1 METCYKVANPTKV
14 LPKFPGG
21 PRGECDW
28 VFDSRHF
35 LCVGPAPRAVR
46 VCAGVLG
53 GRLAAL

>member
-14 LPKFPGG
+14 LPKFPEVQGESVTGG
-21 PRGECDW
+21 
-28 VFDSRHF
+28 FDSRHF